1 MDTTARSWRRSRRD
15 CAMTLVE
22 VMIAVLILAVVAV
35 GSVAFFLRGRT
46 AIENSACRRAAAQIA
61 MERLEGAR
69 TTGYDALAGGTSTI
83 VLDGTTYTSTL
94 SVGNALAD
102 PSDSDSLYKIVDVS
116 VDWPG
121 AQNNP
126 VYVRTAIS
134 R

>member
-1 MDTTARSWRRSRRD
+1 MARAWRVSRRD
-15 CAMTLVE
+15 RAMTLVE

-35 GSVAFFLRGRT
+35 GAVAFFLRGRM
-46 AIENSACRRAAAQIA
+46 AIEHSACRRTAAQIA
-61 MERLEGAR
+61 RERLERAR
-69 TTGYDALAGGTSTI
+69 SAGYEALAGRTSTI

-94 SVGNALAD
+94 NVRNALAD
-102 PSDSDSLYKIVDVS
+102 PADGLSHYKIADVS

-121 AQNNP
+121 AQSNP